1 MGVSGFVLLNFFH
14 LYISG
19 TLLFVE
25 KGTVISHFFEERPSE
40 IKPPLTC
47 RVVLLLNRKIILAWE
62 SKISLVPNCLVN
74 CLLIVCVMNLV
85 MDRKINFVFNSANI
99 LGLHRMKTLCQ
110 PSFLHRRLMI
120 VL

>member
-1 MGVSGFVLLNFFH
+1 MKS
-14 LYISG
+14 S
-19 TLLFVE
+19 
-25 KGTVISHFFEERPSE
+25 SE

-47 RVVLLLNRKIILAWE
+47 GVVLLLNRKIILAWE

-110 PSFLHRRLMI
+110 PSFFLHRRLMI